1 MNMQND
7 SELIAI
13 LHTMDVPEKR
23 KNISD
28 ASNVSWLLRNLPIRN
43 SCHPKFKEVIE
54 LLKQKSKYD
63 TQP

>member
-13 LHTMDVPEKR
+13 LHSMDVPNKR

-28 ASNVSWLLRNLPIRN
+28 ASNISWLLRNLPIRN
-43 SCHPKFKEVIE
+43 SCHPQFKEAIE
-54 LLKQKSKYD
+54 MLKEKSKYA
-63 TQP
+63 QS

>member
-13 LHTMDVPEKR
+13 LHIMDVPNKR

-28 ASNVSWLLRNLPIRN
+28 ASNISWLLRNLAIRN
-43 SCHPKFKEVIE
+43 SSHPKFKEVIE
-54 LLKQKSKYD
+54 LLKQKSGHA
-63 TQP
+63 QP

>member
-13 LHTMDVPEKR
+13 LHTMDVPNKR

-28 ASNVSWLLRNLPIRN
+28 ASNISWLLRNLAIRN
-43 SCHPKFKEVIE
+43 SSHPKFKEVIE
-54 LLKQKSKYD
+54 LLKQKSGHA
-63 TQP
+63 QP